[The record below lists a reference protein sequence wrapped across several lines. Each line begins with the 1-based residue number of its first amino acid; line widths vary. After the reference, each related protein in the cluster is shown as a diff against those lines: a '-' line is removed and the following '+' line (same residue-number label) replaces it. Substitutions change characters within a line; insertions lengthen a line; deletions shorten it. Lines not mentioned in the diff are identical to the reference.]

1 MRKTKLYLLLA
12 IISFSS
18 ISCNKINKEDLVYI
32 LSRSIEENQYSN
44 DSVFYNDQ
52 TNELVVS
59 TTILNISQVERSAL
73 IDLFSYKEHARV
85 KCKIAISDAVKEKKE
100 LFQKANIPIRRI
112 FVFEDGLELE
122 NDLFYTNEYTQITS
136 VKEQLIATEYSII
149 EQVISTKHNLPIP
162 LEDGSQMKNI
172 DYNNNPYTI
181 IYTIELENHYAD
193 SFDNYTIQ
201 KYAERVMDL
210 AFHILQKNYSDYLQ
224 WYVKLGLNMTVM
236 IYDKRGNELCS
247 ITEKV

>member
-1 MRKTKLYLLLA
+1 M
-12 IISFSS
+12 
-18 ISCNKINKEDLVYI
+18 
-32 LSRSIEENQYSN
+32 
-44 DSVFYNDQ
+44 
-52 TNELVVS
+52 
-59 TTILNISQVERSAL
+59 
-73 IDLFSYKEHARV
+73 
-85 KCKIAISDAVKEKKE
+85 
-100 LFQKANIPIRRI
+100 
-112 FVFEDGLELE
+112 
-122 NDLFYTNEYTQITS
+122 FYTNEYTQITS

-162 LEDGSQMKNI
+162 LEDGAQMKNI
-172 DYNNNPYTI
+172 DYNNNPCNI